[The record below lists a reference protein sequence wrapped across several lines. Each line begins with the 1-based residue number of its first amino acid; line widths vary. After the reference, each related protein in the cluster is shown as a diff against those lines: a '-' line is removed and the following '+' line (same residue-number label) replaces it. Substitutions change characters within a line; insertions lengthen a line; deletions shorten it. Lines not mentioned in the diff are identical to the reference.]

1 MTDNASIVSK
11 VLVID
16 DGDID
21 VLTEIKRFCQD
32 NNIVALKTHSGNVM
46 NLLRSNVDLGGILLS
61 ESYRDNPKGGHKL
74 AKEIHTL
81 RPELPIFLRR
91 KKNRHAG

>member
-1 MTDNASIVSK
+1 MENASIVSK

-32 NNIVALKTHSGNVM
+32 NNIVALKTHSGVGAD
-46 NLLRSNVDLGGILLS
+46 SKLS
-61 ESYRDNPKGGHKL
+61 HCAD
-74 AKEIHTL
+74 
-81 RPELPIFLRR
+81 
-91 KKNRHAG
+91 